1 MAFGDL
7 TTRNKIDFTQS
18 KDFGLNAINK
28 NFGKFTFNKAAET
41 VPMTSPI
48 KEEPIGV
55 LKENADGHYESLV

>member
-7 TTRNKIDFTQS
+7 TTRSKIDFTQS

-55 LKENADGHYESLV
+55 LKEKPDGHYEGLV

>member
-55 LKENADGHYESLV
+55 FEKGADGHYESLV

>member
-7 TTRNKIDFTQS
+7 TTRSNIDFTQS

-41 VPMTSPI
+41 VPMTNPI
-48 KEEPIGV
+48 NEEPIGV
-55 LKENADGHYESLV
+55 LNKDEEGHINGLG

>member
-7 TTRNKIDFTQS
+7 TTRRTIDFTQS

-41 VPMTSPI
+41 VPMTNPV
-48 KEEPIGV
+48 KEEAGV
-55 LKENADGHYESLV
+55 INKDENGHINGLG